1 MNPASNLSRRG
12 FLRRGVTIGGAALL
26 APSLL
31 TACGDDDN
39 AASGSTGTT
48 AAGGGAPPGPTGT
61 VRTQLAWVKNVEFA
75 GMWVAED
82 QGFFADQGVEVEWFA
97 GGPNAPTAESVVA
110 GGTADVGM
118 TTFFEQLIDGIIADD
133 SLVMFG
139 TQYQESPLGLISPA
153 GAPVRTPEDLVG
165 KRIGGNTGNERY
177 IDTIFAVAGIDADYE
192 FVPIGFDPQPL
203 VEGAAD
209 VVFGFNTNQTLILR
223 EQGFEEETVLL
234 SEFGLPAYA
243 NLFFAQR
250 SYIDENFDLLVAY
263 MRGMALGWQLSI
275 EQPDLGAELA
285 VSDYGADLGLSLE
298 QQKLE
303 NRAQQELM
311 QSDLTRSS
319 GLFRMSADFLSD
331 EVYPWLEASGRTNLP
346 DLDVSFDD
354 SILAAVYADEPTIS

>member
-1 MNPASNLSRRG
+1 MNPASNLSRRS
-12 FLRRGVTIGGAALL
+12 FLRRGVSIGGAALL

-31 TACGDDDN
+31 AACGEDDD
-39 AASGSTGTT
+39 ASQSTGT
-48 AAGGGAPPGPTGT
+48 AGGGSSQATGT

-82 QGFFADQGVEVEWFA
+82 QGFFTDEGVDTEWFA

-110 GGTADVGM
+110 GGTADVGI

-133 SLVMFG
+133 SLVMFA
-139 TQYQESPLGLISPA
+139 TQFQDSPLGLISPA
-153 GAPVRTPEDLVG
+153 GSPVRTPEDLIG

-243 NLFFAQR
+243 NVFFAQR
-250 SYIDENFDLLVAY
+250 SYIDEHFDLLVSY
-263 MRGMALGWQLSI
+263 MRGLALGWQMSI
-275 EQPDLGAELA
+275 EKPDLGAELA
-285 VSDYGADLGLSLE
+285 VNEYGADLGLSLP

-319 GLFRMSADFLSD
+319 GLFRMSADFLAD
-331 EVYPWLEASGRTNLP
+331 DVYPWLEASGRTNLP
-346 DLDVSFDD
+346 DLDTNFDD
-354 SILAAVYADEPTIS
+354 SILAAVYADGPTIS